1 MHRKWPVL
9 KCRSIESEKWW
20 SVCVW
25 WLVVFIYSLCSFFL
39 THSHTT
45 DNKSTQSQ
53 KLNLCR
59 WQDKMFVSLELV
71 SPHFLAH
78 SLAGNFSVDEMMI
91 TMNYG
96 RTRNTFSK
104 TFSWILIKLFK
115 PFFMHAIMN
124 SVLLLGTLLISTQFS
139 QRCVCFFL
147 LGKSNRNNFS
157 TRSSRCAHTGICFLF
172 SANRNEW
179 FLDLSRS
186 R

>member
-1 MHRKWPVL
+1 MTRLEMSEHRIWKMM
-9 KCRSIESEKWW
+9 
-20 SVCVW
+20 VCVW
-25 WLVVFIYSLCSFFL
+25 WLFVFIYSLCSFFL

-139 QRCVCFFL
+139 RRCVRF
-147 LGKSNRNNFS
+147 FS
-157 TRSSRCAHTGICFLF
+157 T
-172 SANRNEW
+172 W
-179 FLDLSRS
+179 KK
-186 R
+186 

>member
-1 MHRKWPVL
+1 MFVRPLCFSFRRWNLFSSWKLTCTENDPSWNVRASNL
-9 KCRSIESEKWW
+9 KNDGLCMMVVRFYLF
-20 SVCVW
+20 SVQFV
-25 WLVVFIYSLCSFFL
+25 FL

-59 WQDKMFVSLELV
+59 WQDKMLVSLELV

-139 QRCVCFFL
+139 RRCVRF
-147 LGKSNRNNFS
+147 FS
-157 TRSSRCAHTGICFLF
+157 T
-172 SANRNEW
+172 W
-179 FLDLSRS
+179 KK
-186 R
+186 

>member
-9 KCRSIESEKWW
+9 KCQSIESEKWW
-20 SVCVW
+20 WSVYDGCSF
-25 WLVVFIYSLCSFFL
+25 LFIHCAVFFL

-139 QRCVCFFL
+139 RRCVCFF
-147 LGKSNRNNFS
+147 S
-157 TRSSRCAHTGICFLF
+157 T
-172 SANRNEW
+172 W
-179 FLDLSRS
+179 KK
-186 R
+186 

>member
-1 MHRKWPVL
+1 MHIKWPVL
-9 KCRSIESEKWW
+9 KCQSIESEKWW

-25 WLVVFIYSLCSFFL
+25 WLFVFIYSLCSFFL

-59 WQDKMFVSLELV
+59 WQDKMLVSLELV

-139 QRCVCFFL
+139 RRCVYV
-147 LGKSNRNNFS
+147 FS
-157 TRSSRCAHTGICFLF
+157 T
-172 SANRNEW
+172 W
-179 FLDLSRS
+179 KK
-186 R
+186 